1 MPALLA
7 VPRHIKPL
15 HYVAFIQ
22 LAFVCVHTYDL
33 QSEYTIAVYGGQ
45 GPLAEKVW
53 ALLRLST
60 LENLSVENYLW
71 GLISIENVS
80 LHSVCQT
87 PDSLPIY

>member
-15 HYVAFIQ
+15 HCVAFIQ

-45 GPLAEKVW
+45 GPLAEKV
-53 ALLRLST
+53 
-60 LENLSVENYLW
+60 
-71 GLISIENVS
+71 
-80 LHSVCQT
+80 
-87 PDSLPIY
+87 